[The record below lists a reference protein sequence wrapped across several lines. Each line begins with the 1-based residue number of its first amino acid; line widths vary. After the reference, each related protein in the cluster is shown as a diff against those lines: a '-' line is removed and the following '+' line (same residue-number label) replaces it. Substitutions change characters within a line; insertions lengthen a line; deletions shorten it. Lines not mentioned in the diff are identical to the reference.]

1 MLGLL
6 NTVLS
11 RGGSL
16 LTYVKD
22 GLVMANRFLTPP
34 KLTFPADASAEFNG
48 TSDFIDTGAKI
59 VSLDSD
65 FSVSFWLHT
74 TDNLS
79 DNSPYKRIISRG
91 DSSGSG
97 RWYSM
102 MYGPSGGKLFFA
114 IDDNSTKTQFGTSIS
129 LSPNTWYFVTNVV
142 DRNNKVYIYVDGSL
156 AAEGNDNTTGTAEN
170 NDSFVFSTGLSN
182 GSFDNFSNHNLAN
195 VAIWNRALSS
205 DEINSVMWKTYTQL
219 ATTEKGGL
227 QAWYS
232 LEEAELLSGDSTATL
247 TEYAKVNKLTF
258 EAPACVQTALNGL
271 PDITDARLYS
281 ANYDIRVSADGGDVE
296 SLSCVDSFFG
306 EGR

>member
-48 TSDFIDTGAKI
+48 TSDYIQLNE
-59 VSLDSD
+59 S
-65 FSVSFWLHT
+65 FSHTNHTIAAWVYVNPTAANKEIFDNRNASSNGILLYAT
-74 TDNLS
+74 TDEKIFYRLNAS
-79 DNSPYKRIISRG
+79 ANIESVNTHISNWVYTVG
-91 DSSGSG
+91 TYDGTTQKLYINGSLEG
-97 RWYSM
+97 S
-102 MYGPSGGKLFFA
+102 
-114 IDDNSTKTQFGTSIS
+114 QSIS
-129 LSPNTWYFVTNVV
+129 TQITTAQDAIIGRYTISDANPF
-142 DRNNKVYIYVDGSL
+142 DG
-156 AAEGNDNTTGTAEN
+156 NM
-170 NDSFVFSTGLSN
+170 
-182 GSFDNFSNHNLAN
+182 AN

-232 LEEAELLSGDSTATL
+232 LEEAELLSGTSTATL
-247 TEYAKVNKLTF
+247 TTYANANGLTF

-296 SLSCVDSFFG
+296 SLSCV
-306 EGR
+306 ETELNAIL